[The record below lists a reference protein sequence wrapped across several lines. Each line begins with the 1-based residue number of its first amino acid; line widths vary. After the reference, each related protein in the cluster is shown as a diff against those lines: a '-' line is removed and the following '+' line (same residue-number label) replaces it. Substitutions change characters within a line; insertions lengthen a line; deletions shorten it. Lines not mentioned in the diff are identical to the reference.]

1 MNRNTLLVTPLASPP
16 TETQAL
22 LSRTSP
28 SGNQHSPLGVCLWR
42 LSHRVYRL
50 RYLCLPSKAAI
61 LILLWT
67 AVVGAV
73 NTTVIGAVVSEIDSN
88 SLIKGVSISISDSL
102 PYASLAVIM
111 MFYPV
116 SGFIADICCG
126 RFRTVMLGLISVL
139 ISLLFASLISLV
151 ELLHKVGVLHPHSQV
166 LYGSIPI
173 ITVSLAFFII
183 GLAGY
188 QANYIQL
195 GLQQLSEAPSE
206 YLGLFVH
213 WSMWVR
219 YLISAIIGTL
229 FVMCTCHQ
237 FRSTSLTVL
246 YSSPVVY
253 FVVLSALL
261 VLSYWKRH
269 WFFTEHGQ
277 ANPYT
282 TVIRVLNFARK
293 HKYPLQRSAFTYCD
307 DVRPSRI
314 DFAKE
319 RFGGPFTTEQ
329 VEDVKTFLRIV
340 IVLLSLGPTHVLQ
353 VPASALLF
361 PLYGLHVGHY
371 IEQVYRDCSGHK
383 LLLQSGSLMSFSSVI
398 FFLLY
403 IWIIFSL
410 LRNKIPRMFTRLKLG
425 LVLFLLG
432 IFSMLI
438 TDIVGHSLQKADFA
452 NDTLTSNCMFHFIL
466 DSNDTA
472 HYPTLN
478 MHWAVLIPPNILLGI
493 GQLIFVT
500 TTLEF
505 ISAQSPN
512 SMKGLLVGV
521 FFAIKGL
528 FQFLSSII
536 IIPFS
541 LKNVWNA
548 DHLLEHPAA
557 ISCGFGYL
565 LFSCVVGLVGLVL
578 FSVAAKKYKYRDR
591 DEVTFRQ
598 IVVEEIYDRYISQA
612 QGNY

>member
-1 MNRNTLLVTPLASPP
+1 M
-16 TETQAL
+16 
-22 LSRTSP
+22 
-28 SGNQHSPLGVCLWR
+28 
-42 LSHRVYRL
+42 
-50 RYLCLPSKAAI
+50 I
-61 LILLWT
+61 
-67 AVVGAV
+67 VV
-73 NTTVIGAVVSEIDSN
+73 
-88 SLIKGVSISISDSL
+88 K
-102 PYASLAVIM
+102 
-111 MFYPV
+111 
-116 SGFIADICCG
+116 
-126 RFRTVMLGLISVL
+126 
-139 ISLLFASLISLV
+139 
-151 ELLHKVGVLHPHSQV
+151 
-166 LYGSIPI
+166 
-173 ITVSLAFFII
+173 
-183 GLAGY
+183 
-188 QANYIQL
+188 
-195 GLQQLSEAPSE
+195 
-206 YLGLFVH
+206 
-213 WSMWVR
+213 
-219 YLISAIIGTL
+219 
-229 FVMCTCHQ
+229 
-237 FRSTSLTVL
+237 
-246 YSSPVVY
+246 
-253 FVVLSALL
+253 
-261 VLSYWKRH
+261 
-269 WFFTEHGQ
+269 
-277 ANPYT
+277 
-282 TVIRVLNFARK
+282 VLNFARK

-329 VEDVKTFLRIV
+329 VEDVKTFIRIV
-340 IVLLSLGPTHVLQ
+340 LVLLSLGPIHVLQ
-353 VPASALLF
+353 VPAASFLF

-371 IEQVYRDCSGHK
+371 VKHISNDCSGHK
-383 LLLQSGSLMSFSSVI
+383 LLLQSGSLMSITSELV
-398 FFLLY
+398 FFPLY
-403 IWIIFSL
+403 IWIVFSL
-410 LRNKIPRMFTRLKLG
+410 LRNKIPMMFTRLKFG
-425 LVLFLLG
+425 VVLLLLG

-466 DSNDTA
+466 DSNHIA